1 MNQSPSSIG
10 MIKYQQLISAT
21 QNLKSFQTLIQ
32 EQIRSG
38 QTNATST
45 VMNLRNSQIATISS
59 LIQEIQSLLPTPT
72 TTLVGLATLTHSN
85 STFPPFMDFKQ
96 PNPTQKIISKPTTP
110 TTPNPWVASSDTGTN
125 IKSNPLTPSLIRGQV
140 PQSLT
145 QDLMAPEPLVLPL
158 SLKGIPYES
167 IIGPYLSDPFGFD
180 LTPIKQ

>member
-1 MNQSPSSIG
+1 

-45 VMNLRNSQIATISS
+45 VMNLRNSQIVTISS

-72 TTLVGLATLTHSN
+72 TTHSN

-96 PNPTQKIISKPTTP
+96 PNPTQKIILKPTTP